1 LSTHS
6 AAIVGIITADF
17 TIFPRARVIITVP
30 QILEKMLFDM
40 QQTRELRL
48 GYVVL
53 DEIHFIQEEDG
64 QIWCDF
70 FFSLLLIL
78 RMNGDCRF

>member
-1 LSTHS
+1 M
-6 AAIVGIITADF
+6 GIITADF

-40 QQTRELRL
+40 HQTRELRL

-64 QIWCDF
+64 QVWYVAIGW
-70 FFSLLLIL
+70 
-78 RMNGDCRF
+78 